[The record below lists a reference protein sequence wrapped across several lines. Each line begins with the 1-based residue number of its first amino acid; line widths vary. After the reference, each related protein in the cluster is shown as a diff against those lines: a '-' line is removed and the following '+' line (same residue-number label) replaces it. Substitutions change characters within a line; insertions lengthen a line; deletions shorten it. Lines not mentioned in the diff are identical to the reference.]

1 MSGGNKKKNKKKTED
16 SLGAVFV
23 ITPDGMTKKKR
34 QKSSSAASDVTTKSS
49 RKNAVHLVAG
59 TNDPSGVGTHGTS
72 TACSPPAPRDGPHA
86 GPLTALPGTR
96 DTAGTGLVDSR
107 HPPAFPSPPSPTTAK
122 LERIASG
129 AQQPCTVG
137 APTSAPEVPGAVT
150 PLDHVVVYGHGKF
163 QWIILLCTMLAVFCT
178 VVQALAMLSLARP
191 VGHWCKA
198 PAAFANLPPDEW
210 KNSSIPVEE
219 DGSHSR
225 CLRYEPPFAPYG
237 RGVGSSTKVPCDAG
251 WEYDVPI
258 HTSVISQWDLVC
270 ERHWILKAMMASYM
284 GSTVVVMPFTGI
296 AADRIGRTP
305 VLAVALFCL
314 ILAGTT
320 LALTTT
326 LLMFAILR
334 VLVAVSSAALVI
346 VSSVLLFEVTDSSR
360 RVLYSSIAIAGGV
373 SAANVYCEITY
384 ELADEWALIQ
394 MINMLPSTLLVGAV
408 YFIEESPPWLLATR
422 RLRRLSKVVMSAA
435 QTNCVDLVRVAKRL
449 EGLRKEDRRS
459 RCDSTNEGVN
469 EAPPLEVLTNP
480 LFRSET
486 LVAFGCSFLVM
497 SLFHELRGSHDDRSV
512 HYAQI
517 ALECPAVTFNVF
529 LLERKGRRIATA
541 VCMIALG
548 CLVAVLGAFCFIL
561 PDPSNAGGF
570 VRHIE
575 TAVRV
580 VALLAVDS
588 AAVSL
593 SVITIEMYPTVIRA
607 SGASFGYVSGRLGS
621 IAASFASSDSRL
633 GLGIE
638 LTVVSLLLLAFAALV
653 LVVMPETT
661 KIHATHT
668 PPDVSARRDAEDKWM
683 LDAPL
688 RIARSRRA
696 SSLAHP
702 RHKDSAPSLSKFAEQ
717 P

>member
-1 MSGGNKKKNKKKTED
+1 M
-16 SLGAVFV
+16 A
-23 ITPDGMTKKKR
+23 KKR
-34 QKSSSAASDVTTKSS
+34 RHKSSFAAADVTTKSS
-49 RKNAVHLVAG
+49 RTNAVDLAAR
-59 TNDPSGVGTHGTS
+59 TNDPSGVGSDGTS
-72 TACSPPAPRDGPHA
+72 TACSPPAPRDRPHA
-86 GPLTALPGTR
+86 GSLTALPGTM
-96 DTAGTGLVDSR
+96 DTAGSGLVDSR
-107 HPPAFPSPPSPTTAK
+107 HPPAFSSPLTPTTAK
-122 LERIASG
+122 LENSPSG
-129 AQQPCTVG
+129 ARQPTTMG
-137 APTSAPEVPGAVT
+137 APTSAPQFPGAVT

-163 QWIILLCTMLAVFCT
+163 QWIILFCTQLAVFCT

-191 VGHWCKA
+191 VDHWCKP
-198 PAAFANLPPDEW
+198 PAAYANLPPDMW

-219 DGSHSR
+219 DGSYSR
-225 CLRYEPPFAPYG
+225 CLRYEPPFAPYE
-237 RGVGSSTKVPCDAG
+237 RGVDSSTKVPCDAG

-270 ERHWILKAMMASYM
+270 ERRWILKAMMASYM
-284 GSTVVVMPFTGI
+284 GSTVVLMPFTGI

-305 VLAVALFCL
+305 VLAVALFGL

-320 LALTTT
+320 VAFATT

-334 VLVAVSSAALVI
+334 VLVAVSSAALLT
-346 VSSVLLFEVTDSSR
+346 VSTVLLFEVTDSSR
-360 RVLYSSIAIAGGV
+360 RVLYSSVAIAGGV
-373 SAANVYCEITY
+373 SAANVYSEITY
-384 ELADEWALIQ
+384 ELASEWALIQ
-394 MINMLPSTLLVGAV
+394 MLSMLPSVLLVGAV
-408 YFIEESPPWLLATR
+408 YFIEESPPWLLATH
-422 RLRRLSKVVMSAA
+422 RLRRLSKVVTSAA
-435 QTNCVDLVRVAKRL
+435 QTNGVDLVHVAKRL

-459 RCDSTNEGVN
+459 RCDSTNEAVN

-486 LVAFGCSFLVM
+486 LVAFGCLFLVM
-497 SLFHELRGSHDDRSV
+497 SLFHELRGSRDDRSV
-512 HYAQI
+512 YYAQI

-529 LLERKGRRIATA
+529 LLERKGRRIASA
-541 VCMIALG
+541 ICMIALG

-561 PDPSNAGGF
+561 PDPSNADGF
-570 VRHIE
+570 VRHLE

-588 AAVSL
+588 AVVSL

-607 SGASFGYVSGRLGS
+607 SGASFGYVCGRLGS

-633 GLGIE
+633 GRGIE

-668 PPDVSARRDAEDKWM
+668 PPDVSARRDTEDKWM

-688 RIARSRRA
+688 RLARSRRT
-696 SSLAHP
+696 SSSAHL
-702 RHKDSAPSLSKFAEQ
+702 RRKGSAGSLFKFSEQ